1 MSLRDLF
8 HSAKASWSAGLRVW
22 IPGTLLAMVAVYII
36 WRVLQPAPP
45 QHIIIAAGA
54 PGGSYDTFAR
64 QYSEF
69 FKQNGFEL
77 EVRNT
82 AGSIENFALL
92 EDEKSGVDVAL
103 VQGGTTPEYAREKLQ
118 AVCSVYLEP
127 LWVFYRDE
135 RPVRRLSEL
144 KGKRL
149 AIGAEGSG
157 VRPLATRLLQD
168 NGFSTGD
175 GTQLSDLTGLP
186 AAEALKAGQLDAAF
200 LVIAPENPAIQQLI
214 DRASCW
220 RRTGDGRPPCRWSA
234 P

>member
-1 MSLRDLF
+1 
-8 HSAKASWSAGLRVW
+8 
-22 IPGTLLAMVAVYII
+22 MVAVYII

-118 AVCSVYLEP
+118 AVLQRLPRAAVGFLP
-127 LWVFYRDE
+127 
-135 RPVRRLSEL
+135 RR
-144 KGKRL
+144 
-149 AIGAEGSG
+149 
-157 VRPLATRLLQD
+157 
-168 NGFSTGD
+168 
-175 GTQLSDLTGLP
+175 
-186 AAEALKAGQLDAAF
+186 
-200 LVIAPENPAIQQLI
+200 APP
-214 DRASCW
+214 
-220 RRTGDGRPPCRWSA
+220 SA
-234 P
+234 DFRS